1 MKTVLENGIER
12 EYIQTVM
19 RKDDWESII
28 DSLVN
33 INGTVASRIVDT
45 LQIGLERIK
54 VIDDI
59 PYDETDNE
67 LLLDLTIEKK
77 EIKHSVIESRL
88 SERTWFMIQQVMIEA
103 QTFGRYTPSKATA
116 FYKAFKEDK
125 LDNRRLLERL
135 KGNKHEDVWLDEEF
149 GQNKVETAIPRD
161 YWKLVAEELSYG
173 RNYILRSYLANELE
187 KDKYSLENWRL
198 SHIIR

>member
-103 QTFGRYTPSKATA
+103 QTFGRYTPHKATA

-173 RNYILRSYLANELE
+173 RNYILRSHLAKELE
-187 KDKYSLENWRL
+187 EDKYSLENWRL